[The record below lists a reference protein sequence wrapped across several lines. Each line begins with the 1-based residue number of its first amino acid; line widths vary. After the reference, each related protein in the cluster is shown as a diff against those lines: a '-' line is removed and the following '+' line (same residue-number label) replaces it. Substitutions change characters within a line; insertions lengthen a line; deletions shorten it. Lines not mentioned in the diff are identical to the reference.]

1 MGVMKTI
8 TYRKSAL
15 KVLQRMPRPES
26 KRIQGKIKAYAED
39 PESQR
44 NNIKALKGGDYIRLR
59 VGDWRVIIDEHG
71 DVLDII
77 NIGARGGVYQ

>member
-1 MGVMKTI
+1 MNTI

-44 NNIKALKGGDYIRLR
+44 NNMKALKGSKYIRLR
-59 VGDWRVIIDEHG
+59 VGDWRVIIDE
-71 DVLDII
+71 
-77 NIGARGGVYQ
+77 RGGVSQ